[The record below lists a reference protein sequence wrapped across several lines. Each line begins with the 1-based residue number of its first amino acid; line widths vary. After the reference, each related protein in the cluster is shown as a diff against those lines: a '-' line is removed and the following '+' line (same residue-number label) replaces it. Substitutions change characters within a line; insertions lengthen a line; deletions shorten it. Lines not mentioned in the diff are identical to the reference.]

1 MPKLKNSNAAFWVIF
16 KHCVHLLFRVT
27 LLLQPSWLYCWP
39 KQVFFFD
46 LGKQKKK
53 QLCVNAESEIE
64 NNSAWEKVIGSVVVR
79 HLNFGWTTQRVCVI
93 YISEGIV
100 EFFVKKC
107 GNILRDAGQPHAKFC
122 PIYFCQNWAP
132 FRSIFW
138 SSRSNEKG
146 KEVNYY
152 YTTTYLRLWHAN
164 FYLH

>member
-1 MPKLKNSNAAFWVIF
+1 MPKLKNSNATFWEIF

-93 YISEGIV
+93 YISGHRRVFRKKNVGTFCATRDSLTRNFVQFI
-100 EFFVKKC
+100 FVKI
-107 GNILRDAGQPHAKFC
+107 GLLLGQF
-122 PIYFCQNWAP
+122 FEAP
-132 FRSIFW
+132 
-138 SSRSNEKG
+138 EVMK
-146 KEVNYY
+146 KE
-152 YTTTYLRLWHAN
+152 RR
-164 FYLH
+164 